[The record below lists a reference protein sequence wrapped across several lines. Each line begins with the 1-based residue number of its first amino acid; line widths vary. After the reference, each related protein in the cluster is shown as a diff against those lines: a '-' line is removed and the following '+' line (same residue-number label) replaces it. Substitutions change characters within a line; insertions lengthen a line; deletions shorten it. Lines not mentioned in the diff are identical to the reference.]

1 MKKTSWFKGL
11 LAACGLW
18 AAAAWAAPMPVV
30 ASFSILGDVAREVGG
45 SRVSVQTLVG
55 PDQDGHV
62 YQMSPAD
69 IRKLRAAR
77 LGLLSGLGF
86 EGAGM
91 QRAFASSHIPVA
103 VASQGIIPTRMT
115 DEHGHAV
122 FDPHVWNDPV
132 LMQTYARNVAAA
144 LMRTDPAGRAYYA
157 QRLTAYEGQLRAL
170 DQWVRQQFAP
180 IPVAQRKVLTGHDAF
195 GYFARRYQLRFIAP
209 QGVSTES
216 EASARTVAMIVQ
228 QVRREHIKAV
238 FVENIK
244 DPRLVQQLGREAGV
258 QVQGEL
264 YSDALSRAGG
274 PAPTYLQLVR
284 HNVQLLARAM
294 R

>member
-1 MKKTSWFKGL
+1 M
-11 LAACGLW
+11 
-18 AAAAWAAPMPVV
+18 
-30 ASFSILGDVAREVGG
+30 
-45 SRVSVQTLVG
+45 
-55 PDQDGHV
+55 
-62 YQMSPAD
+62 
-69 IRKLRAAR
+69 RA
-77 LGLLSGLGF
+77 
-86 EGAGM
+86 
-91 QRAFASSHIPVA
+91 V
-103 VASQGIIPTRMT
+103 
-115 DEHGHAV
+115 
-122 FDPHVWNDPV
+122 N
-132 LMQTYARNVAAA
+132 
-144 LMRTDPAGRAYYA
+144 
-157 QRLTAYEGQLRAL
+157 TA
-170 DQWVRQQFAP
+170 AP